1 MFGTNKK
8 SENSN
13 GTQGKKRKKRLTVED
28 RINQYLEEKEIHELS
43 DGLSVQ
49 IFNDLSAHRI
59 HFMEIPNL
67 SYKNLGAAIQID
79 QNWIKIKQQDTIIKQ
94 QAEIIQLLKETR
106 EIN

>member
-1 MFGTNKK
+1 
-8 SENSN
+8 
-13 GTQGKKRKKRLTVED
+13 
-28 RINQYLEEKEIHELS
+28 
-43 DGLSVQ
+43 
-49 IFNDLSAHRI
+49 
-59 HFMEIPNL
+59 MEIPNL